1 MTETMNNSTKK
12 NDKSPLPYSLV
23 DWFFYVIRGIGVL
36 VREFGMP
43 VVAFGAGIGVVII
56 LLQYDGQHAIEYK
69 IAVGLILVV
78 IGLLAQIVIHFH
90 DNPRDISKPPPIDP
104 VLGQHLKQLTTL
116 LGKISLSKNGKID
129 D

>member
-1 MTETMNNSTKK
+1 MTEKINNSTKK
-12 NDKSPLPYSLV
+12 NDDSLPYRFV
-23 DWFFYVIRGIGVL
+23 DWFFYVIRGVGVL

-56 LLQYDGQHAIEYK
+56 LLQYDGPHAIKYK

-78 IGLLAQIVIHFH
+78 IGLFTQIVIHFH

-104 VLGQHLKQLTTL
+104 VLGKHLKDLTML
-116 LGKISLSKNGKID
+116 LGEISLSKNRKTD
-129 D
+129 DK